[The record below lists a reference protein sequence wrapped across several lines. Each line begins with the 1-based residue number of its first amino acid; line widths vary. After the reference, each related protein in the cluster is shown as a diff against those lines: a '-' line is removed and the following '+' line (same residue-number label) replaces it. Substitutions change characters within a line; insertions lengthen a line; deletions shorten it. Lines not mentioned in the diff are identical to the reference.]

1 MRILYIGGSKQL
13 KESFYELTKPE
24 PSTIVDLT
32 PFKEGLPH
40 LEYEF
45 YEHVAV
51 GDILEKV
58 MKAETEGYDAAII
71 GCFYDPGL
79 REARELVSIPIVG
92 VCEASV
98 HVASMLGHRF
108 SVLVGRRK
116 WIPKMRD
123 NIRIYGVEP
132 KIASWRVLNLTVPEM
147 RDKEVT
153 ERAVLREATAAVEQD
168 NAEAVVLGCTG
179 MFGQARRAQEA
190 LGVPVLDPVITGLR
204 VAEML
209 AVLYR
214 KYGIGHSKKFGY
226 EPPPREEFEAILRSA
241 KQHN

>member
-1 MRILYIGGSKQL
+1 VRILYIGGSKQL

-32 PFKEGLPH
+32 PFREGLPH

-51 GDILEKV
+51 GDILEKI
-58 MKAETEGYDAAII
+58 MNAEKEGYDASII

-79 REARELVSIPIVG
+79 REARELVSIPVVG

-98 HVASMLGHRF
+98 HIASMLGHRF

-116 WIPKMRD
+116 WIPKMMD
-123 NIRIYGVEP
+123 NIRIYGVES

-147 RDKEVT
+147 RDKEKT
-153 ERAVLREATAAVEQD
+153 EKAVLREATAAVEQD
-168 NAEAVVLGCTG
+168 DAELVVLGCTG
-179 MFGQARRAQEA
+179 MFGQAKKAQET
-190 LGVPVLDPVITGLR
+190 LGVPVLDPVIVGLR
-204 VAEML
+204 VAETL
-209 AVLYR
+209 ASLYR
-214 KYGIGHSKKFGY
+214 KFGISHSKKFGY
-226 EPPPREEFEAILRSA
+226 EPPPREEFEVIYHST
-241 KQHN
+241 KQHV